1 MRIFKDITMYDFSKD
16 YEKLYDLVRD
26 GHRVVAF
33 VDYSFR
39 GSLTGHVMRD
49 VCIVEKRKGGSLVG
63 FVRGISYFEV
73 EDWQTPELTMRESFV
88 VDCILLLYLR

>member
-1 MRIFKDITMYDFSKD
+1 MYNFSKNYD
-16 YEKLYDLVRD
+16 DLYDLVIA

-39 GSLTGHVMRD
+39 DSLLGHVMRD
-49 VCIVEKRKGGSLVG
+49 VCIVEKRKNGSLTG

-73 EDWQTPELTMRESFV
+73 EDWQTPELTMKESFI
-88 VDCILLLYLR
+88 VDCKNANLEFIPQSC